1 MKEEIRRIMQMV
13 KDGKIS
19 PEDAADLIEAFQ
31 DHAEPEAASA
41 AAAQPEGAREGRSEA
56 GGEAR
61 TEATGEAHGEASSE
75 PAGSST
81 SKDPLGGL
89 LGAMEKL
96 GRDIATK
103 VDWKSVATTVKTEA
117 SKGADALKKA
127 VEEASKGKT
136 PFAGIFG
143 SDESRRVELPLSIP
157 EGKVLRLND
166 VHGRVTVEGGHVVG
180 SLTVEATFRAYNEEE
195 AKAMAA
201 RYVPSLTES
210 DDAVVFAAPEQ
221 YGTTTDLTVKVPK
234 GTIVFIKIAQGDVE
248 VRDTEAGLTVEG
260 TSGHVRVKRVKGL
273 LDLRTLSGDIKL
285 ENATDANA
293 TIETKSG
300 DVLVSESDGSFNV
313 RTSSGDVLLYSC
325 SVKTAGI
332 EAAAG
337 NVRLDLTRPV
347 TGHLSARTVSGDLN
361 LDLPDGSDARVSLR
375 TLRGNV
381 QCGFE
386 LQEESR
392 DRLTVTGRLGSGQG
406 SIDLSAVNGD
416 VSANLRDASVAGSDA

>member
-31 DHAEPEAASA
+31 DHSEPEAAPAPQAHA
-41 AAAQPEGAREGRSEA
+41 ASDAANAEKS
-56 GGEAR
+56 GGE
-61 TEATGEAHGEASSE
+61 GE
-75 PAGSST
+75 PAPEPSST
-81 SKDPLGGL
+81 SSGKDPLGGL

-103 VDWKSVATTVKTEA
+103 VDWKSVATTVKSEA

-127 VEEASKGKT
+127 VEEASRGKT

-143 SDESRRVELPLSIP
+143 SDEARRVELPLSIP
-157 EGKVLRLND
+157 EGKVLRLQD
-166 VHGRVTVEGGHVVG
+166 IHGRISIEGGHVVG

-195 AKAMAA
+195 AKAMAG
-201 RYVPSLTES
+201 RYVPSLTETS
-210 DDAVVFAAPEQ
+210 EAIVFSAPEQ
-221 YGTTTDLTVKVPK
+221 YGTTTDLTVKVPT
-234 GTIVFIKIAQGDVE
+234 GTTVFIKIAQGDVD
-248 VRDTEAGLTVEG
+248 VRDTEAGLTIEG

-273 LDLRTLSGDIKL
+273 VDLRTLSGDIKL
-285 ENATDANA
+285 ENAADANA

-300 DVLVSESDGSFNV
+300 DVLISESDGSFNV
-313 RTSSGDVLLYSC
+313 RTSSGDVLLYAC
-325 SVKTAGI
+325 SVKTTAI

-347 TGHLSARTVSGDLN
+347 TGHLSARTVSGDLT

-381 QCGFE
+381 HCGFE
-386 LQEESR
+386 LQDESR

-416 VSANLRDASVAGSDA
+416 VSANLRDATAAEPIA